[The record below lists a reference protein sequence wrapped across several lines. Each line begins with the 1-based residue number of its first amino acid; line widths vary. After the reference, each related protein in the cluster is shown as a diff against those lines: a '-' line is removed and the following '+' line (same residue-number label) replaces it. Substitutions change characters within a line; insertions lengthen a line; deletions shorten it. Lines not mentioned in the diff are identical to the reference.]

1 MDFINDEEKMRDF
14 YELSKEE
21 FLNSYSYLTENDYEA
36 TIKALND
43 TNEIFKFKDK
53 EYNLKVST
61 YENTKLLKVLT
72 IDRETKEEKEITKD
86 GVELVI
92 PPAPTPDCVL
102 VDSENDKEI
111 IDKLLENK
119 ILDYCNVMFAKFN
132 MEELYKYDKVGT
144 MEYLKIHAH
153 FVEYEKDKGN
163 SLEEVKEKIQDEVKS
178 LLGQKET
185 EEFLW
190 DKHLISNP
198 KNLSEIYV
206 LVNSKNP
213 KNSVVVMYDTNTEKF
228 CFIKPYMKKLED
240 KISSLEEWR
249 FNYEEHLFEYLEN
262 DYQMFNS
269 NDFVVHYNVWN
280 YIEEMYPEEI
290 ENKKGMQNYLKY
302 CKENGI
308 TKTKIENEVKCDVP
322 DVMKLYKDKTKRK
335 DDR

>member
-61 YENTKLLKVLT
+61 YENTKFLKVLM

-178 LLGQKET
+178 LLEQKET

-198 KNLSEIYV
+198 KTLSEIYV

-213 KNSVVVMYDTNTEKF
+213 K
-228 CFIKPYMKKLED
+228 
-240 KISSLEEWR
+240 WR